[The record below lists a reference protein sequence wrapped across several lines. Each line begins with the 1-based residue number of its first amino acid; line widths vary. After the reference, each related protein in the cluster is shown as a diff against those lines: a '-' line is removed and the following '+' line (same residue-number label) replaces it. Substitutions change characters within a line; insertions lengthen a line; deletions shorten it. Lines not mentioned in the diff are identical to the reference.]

1 MMDGDIADLERCGK
15 SEGWISSLAR
25 IKPLSNAEDATMNY
39 TDYLKVP
46 ELLSLQQLESARQG
60 KPAHDEML
68 FIVIHQT
75 YELWFRQI
83 LYELDLIQDIF
94 GGQVVDDAQL
104 GQAVHAA
111 ERIVRIEQLL
121 VSQVDILETMTP
133 MDFLEFRNLLMPASG
148 FQSEQFRLLEIR
160 LGLKREARIP
170 FNDVSYE
177 ANLVPDARARV
188 LDQEARPSLRDQV
201 DQWLSRTP
209 FVDYGGF
216 HFRDAYAKALEA
228 MLSHDMQQIAD
239 HPHLSQAEKEVQ
251 LASLGKSRAMFDG
264 LLYDARYE
272 ELRAQGAWTFSR
284 RALQAALFLFL
295 YRDEPAANAAF
306 RMLKALMDMDETL
319 ALWRMRHALMVSRML
334 GRKVGTGG
342 SSGYDY
348 LRATAEKH
356 RAYNDLFAIATF
368 LIPRSALP
376 PLPDAVRRSMR
387 YRYEA

>member
-1 MMDGDIADLERCGK
+1 
-15 SEGWISSLAR
+15 
-25 IKPLSNAEDATMNY
+25 MNY
-39 TDYLKVP
+39 ADYLRLGT
-46 ELLSLQQLESARQG
+46 LLSLQQPESARRGQ
-60 KPAHDEML
+60 PAHDEML

-83 LYELDLIQDIF
+83 LYELDLIQEIF
-94 GGQVVDDAQL
+94 GGRVMDDADL
-104 GQAVHAA
+104 GRAVLAA

-133 MDFLEFRNLLMPASG
+133 MDFLEFRNLLFPASG

-160 LGLKREARIP
+160 LGLKREARLP
-170 FNDVSYE
+170 FNDASYD
-177 ANLVPDARARV
+177 ANLQPEARARV
-188 LDQEARPSLRDQV
+188 LSQEARPSLREQV
-201 DQWLSRTP
+201 DGWLSRTP
-209 FVDYGGF
+209 FVDHGDF
-216 HFRDAYAKALEA
+216 HFRDAYARALES
-228 MLSHDMQQIAD
+228 MLLHDMDQIRT
-239 HPHLSQAEKEVQ
+239 HPHLSPTEKEVQ
-251 LASLGKSRAMFDG
+251 LASLQKSRAMFDG
-264 LLYDARYE
+264 LLDDARYE

-306 RMLKALMDMDETL
+306 RMLKALMDIDETL

-376 PLPDAVRRSMR
+376 PLPDDVRRSMR
-387 YRYEA
+387 YRYEN

>member
-1 MMDGDIADLERCGK
+1 
-15 SEGWISSLAR
+15 
-25 IKPLSNAEDATMNY
+25 MNY
-39 TDYLKVP
+39 ADYLKVDA
-46 ELLSLQQLESARQG
+46 LLSLQQLESARRG

-83 LYELDLIQDIF
+83 LFELDLIQDIF
-94 GGQVVDDAQL
+94 GGKTVDDADL
-104 GQAVHAA
+104 GRAVQAA
-111 ERIVRIEQLL
+111 ERIVRIKQLL

-160 LGLKREARIP
+160 LGLKREDRLP
-170 FNDVSYE
+170 FNDASY
-177 ANLVPDARARV
+177 DASLETAARSRV
-188 LDQEARPSLRDQV
+188 LQAETRPSLREQV
-201 DQWLSRTP
+201 DAWLSRTP

-216 HFRDAYAKALEA
+216 HFRDAYAKALEQ
-228 MLSHDMQQIAD
+228 MLSHDLEQIRA
-239 HPHLSQAEKEVQ
+239 HPHLSQAEKDVQ
-251 LASLGKSRAMFDG
+251 MASLRKSRAMFDG
-264 LLYDARYE
+264 LLDDERYA
-272 ELRAQGAWTFSR
+272 ELKVQGAWTLSR

-348 LRATAEKH
+348 LRATADKH

-376 PLPDAVRRSMR
+376 PLPDEVRRSMR
-387 YRYEA
+387 YRYEV